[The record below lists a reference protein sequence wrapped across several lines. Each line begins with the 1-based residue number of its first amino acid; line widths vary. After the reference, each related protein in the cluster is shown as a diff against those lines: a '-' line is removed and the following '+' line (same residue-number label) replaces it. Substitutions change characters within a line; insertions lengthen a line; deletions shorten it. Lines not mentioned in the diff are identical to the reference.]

1 MWGGEHRREGQEQE
15 GGVKLLRQIV
25 FKGILGLDVGGDTT
39 VSTLCIPEKVLST
52 NTNSII

>member
-25 FKGILGLDVGGDTT
+25 FKGMLGLDVGGDTT
-39 VSTLCIPEKVLST
+39 VSTLCIPEK
-52 NTNSII
+52 SIEY